1 MAAGADARDVA
12 LLRPVAVPD
21 AAVLDA
27 LVALAGAAG
36 PLDVAD
42 AVCPLLAELAGVR
55 AVALVQRSGR
65 DAVVVGS
72 SGYGCDTMGP
82 GARLPLDS
90 GLPATEAVR
99 TGRAVVQGSGPG
111 WCAVP
116 WGRAGALLLS
126 CDGPPPQDLRGL
138 ERLAR
143 AVGLALARVA
153 GAEQFASAAAALAP
167 APAAGARQVPLG
179 GAAGGDVLLDQVVGT
194 TRWLLV
200 ADVCGSGLAAAP
212 LALVVRAA
220 ARALLPGADA
230 PAALLAALD
239 AAVRPDVAGDAF
251 VTALAVAADGGSVRV
266 ASAGHPAPLVVSDE
280 VRELAVVPGP
290 PLALATDPCLPPLA
304 ELAVELPAGALLVL
318 YTDGLTDRG
327 VEELDAV
334 ALARVAL
341 GAEPEAAAD
350 LLLRAADAA
359 GPAGDDVSV
368 LVARLLR

>member
-42 AVCPLLAELAGVR
+42 AVCPLLAELPGVR
-55 AVALVQRSGR
+55 AVGLLQRDRR
-65 DAVVVGS
+65 DAVLVGS

-153 GAEQFASAAAALAP
+153 GAEQFA
-167 APAAGARQVPLG
+167 
-179 GAAGGDVLLDQVVGT
+179 
-194 TRWLLV
+194 
-200 ADVCGSGLAAAP
+200 
-212 LALVVRAA
+212 
-220 ARALLPGADA
+220 
-230 PAALLAALD
+230 
-239 AAVRPDVAGDAF
+239 
-251 VTALAVAADGGSVRV
+251 
-266 ASAGHPAPLVVSDE
+266 
-280 VRELAVVPGP
+280 
-290 PLALATDPCLPPLA
+290 
-304 ELAVELPAGALLVL
+304 
-318 YTDGLTDRG
+318 
-327 VEELDAV
+327 
-334 ALARVAL
+334 
-341 GAEPEAAAD
+341 
-350 LLLRAADAA
+350 
-359 GPAGDDVSV
+359 
-368 LVARLLR
+368 